1 MTTNRPGLLQPGL
14 FYALNYIY
22 FVSGKSTDG
31 DNADGIIG
39 YSAIVSYCAC
49 FLSKTFQDRDSV
61 GFVSA
66 VVYQGCCGFYSTFL
80 GVRRGIFNFR

>member
-49 FLSKTFQDRDSV
+49 FLSK
-61 GFVSA
+61 
-66 VVYQGCCGFYSTFL
+66 FYSTFL